1 MEPIQGIVKIDENR
15 VMSFYAHAPEHLAV
29 ITKVYDNE
37 LRQKFEEGRKSIL
50 TNITKA
56 IEKFSKD

>member
-15 VMSFYAHAPEHLAV
+15 VMSFYAHAHLAV